1 MSEPIA
7 PLAEEA
13 TDTVPARRLAAVLAW
28 LRVRA
33 GDDRGQ
39 ATLEWAMLGL
49 VFVAA
54 IVVVGQLTTG
64 FVTDAIEA
72 MRRLIG
78 L

>member
-1 MSEPIA
+1 MSEPVA

-13 TDTVPARRLAAVLAW
+13 TATIAPRRLAAVLAW

-49 VFVAA
+49 VFVAV
-54 IVVVGQLTTG
+54 IVLVGQLTTG
-64 FVTDAIEA
+64 FVTDAIQA
-72 MRRLIG
+72 IRDQIG